1 MEHTLRMDGTLR
13 TAGMTTVI
21 VLAKECVPGRV
32 KTRLT
37 PPFSPEEAAALAAA
51 SLADTLEA
59 VARVRADRY
68 LLWFDGAAPRG
79 TGFDVVQQPAGGLDE
94 RIAGAFDAVH
104 GRAVLVGMDTPQLDP
119 AVLQAVLD
127 DDAADAWFGP
137 AVDGGW
143 WALGLDPVPHRGD
156 LIRGVPMSTPL
167 TGAATFLRL
176 SMAGLRVRELP
187 TLTDVDHVEEALLV
201 AAAAPTSRFAGLL
214 GTLAPRVAV

>member
-1 MEHTLRMDGTLR
+1 
-13 TAGMTTVI
+13 MTTVI

-37 PPFSPEEAAALAAA
+37 PPFTPEEAAALAAA

-59 VARVRADRY
+59 VGRVRADRH
-68 LLWFDGAAPRG
+68 LLWFDGTAPRG
-79 TGFDVVQQPAGGLDE
+79 TGFDIAQQPQGGLDE
-94 RIAGAFDAVH
+94 RIAAAFDAVD

-127 DDAADAWFGP
+127 DDSADAWFGP
-137 AVDGGW
+137 AADGGW
-143 WALGLDPVPHRGD
+143 WTLGLDPMPHRGD
-156 LIRGVPMSTPL
+156 LIRGVPMSTAH

-201 AAAAPTSRFAGLL
+201 AAAAPHSRFANRL
-214 GTLAPRVAV
+214 GALAQRIRTDA

>member
-1 MEHTLRMDGTLR
+1 
-13 TAGMTTVI
+13 MTTVI

-37 PPFSPEEAAALAAA
+37 PPFAPEEAAALAAA
-51 SLADTLEA
+51 SLADTMEA
-59 VARVRADRY
+59 VSRVRADQH

-79 TGFDVVQQPAGGLDE
+79 TGFDVAQQPAGDLDE
-94 RIAGAFDAVH
+94 RIAAAFDAVQ

-127 DDAADAWFGP
+127 DDSADAWFGP
-137 AVDGGW
+137 AEDGGW
-143 WALGLDPVPHRGD
+143 WALGLDPMPHRGD
-156 LIRGVPMSTPL
+156 LIRGVPMSTAH

-187 TLTDVDHVEEALLV
+187 TLTDFDHVEEALV
-201 AAAAPTSRFAGLL
+201 AAAAAPHSRFARLL
-214 GTLAPRVAV
+214 GTLAPRVTADA